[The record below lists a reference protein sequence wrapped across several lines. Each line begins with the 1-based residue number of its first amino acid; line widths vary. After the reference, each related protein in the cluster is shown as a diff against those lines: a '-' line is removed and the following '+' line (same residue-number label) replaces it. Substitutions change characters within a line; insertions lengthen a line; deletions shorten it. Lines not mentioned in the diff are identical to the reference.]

1 LHINGASRVNID
13 KMSLAELKAMAAK
26 VEAAIPTARAREA
39 QAVRDEV
46 NSLLAKKGLKLS
58 DVMGQAGSAR
68 RSTKGR
74 SVPVKFRDPKSG
86 AEWSGRGR
94 HPKWYDP
101 KHSDKFQVRETA

>member
-1 LHINGASRVNID
+1 MKIE
-13 KMSLAELKAMAAK
+13 KMSLAELKATLAK

-39 QAVRDEV
+39 QAVREEV
-46 NSLLAKKGLKLS
+46 NLLLAKKGLKLS

-94 HPKWYDP
+94 KPRWFDP
-101 KHSDKFQVRETA
+101 KHSERFQVAETA

>member
-1 LHINGASRVNID
+1 MNID
-13 KMSLAELKAMAAK
+13 KMSLAELKSTLAK
-26 VEAAIPTARAREA
+26 VEDQIPKTRAREA

-58 DVMGQAGSAR
+58 DVMGSAGSAR

-94 HPKWYDP
+94 RPQWFDP
-101 KHSDKFQVRETA
+101 KHSDKFQVGGTA

>member
-1 LHINGASRVNID
+1 MNID

-74 SVPVKFRDPKSG
+74 AVPVKFRDPKSG
-86 AEWSGRGR
+86 ATWAGRGR
-94 HPKWYDP
+94 HPAWYDP
-101 KHSDKFQVRETA
+101 KHPERFQVAETA

>member
-1 LHINGASRVNID
+1 MNIE
-13 KMSLAELKAMAAK
+13 KMSLNELKNILAK
-26 VEAAIPTARAREA
+26 VEAEIPRARAREA
-39 QAVRDEV
+39 KAVRDEV

-58 DVMGQAGSAR
+58 DVMGSAGSAR

-94 HPKWYDP
+94 KPRWFDP

>member
-1 LHINGASRVNID
+1 MNIE
-13 KMSLAELKAMAAK
+13 KMSLAELKSTLAK
-26 VEAAIPTARAREA
+26 VEDQIPKTRAREA

-58 DVMGQAGSAR
+58 DVMGQSGSSR

-74 SVPVKFRDPKSG
+74 PVPVKFRDPKSG

>member
-1 LHINGASRVNID
+1 VNIE
-13 KMSLAELKAMAAK
+13 KMSLAELKSTLAK
-26 VEAAIPTARAREA
+26 VEDQIPKTRAREA

-101 KHSDKFQVRETA
+101 KHSAKFQVAESA

>member
-1 LHINGASRVNID
+1 MNIE
-13 KMSLAELKAMAAK
+13 KMSLAELKSTLAK
-26 VEAAIPTARAREA
+26 VEDQIPKTRAREA

-68 RSTKGR
+68 RSTNGR
-74 SVPVKFRDPKSG
+74 PVPVKFRDPKSG

-94 HPKWYDP
+94 KPRWFDP
-101 KHSDKFQVRETA
+101 KHSERFQVAETA